1 MLNCRKIRREVW
13 KQYFDLLV
21 LKLITRR
28 GMARHVTRRCES
40 LVLGT
45 CVVGDEKEWRRI
57 NELDGLNTN
66 LW

>member
-1 MLNCRKIRREVW
+1 
-13 KQYFDLLV
+13 
-21 LKLITRR
+21 
-28 GMARHVTRRCES
+28 MARHVTRRCES

-45 CVVGDEKEWRRI
+45 SVVGDEKEWRRI